1 MPGVQVDHIQS
12 KQPQLETATRRFLR
26 PMKHRR
32 QRHGGNTS
40 PPTMTCWVPDLGDQ
54 GFDP

>member
-1 MPGVQVDHIQS
+1 MPGAQVDHIQS
-12 KQPQLETATRRFLR
+12 KQPQLETATRLACG
-26 PMKHRR
+26 PHETSAKKAW
-32 QRHGGNTS
+32 GNTS